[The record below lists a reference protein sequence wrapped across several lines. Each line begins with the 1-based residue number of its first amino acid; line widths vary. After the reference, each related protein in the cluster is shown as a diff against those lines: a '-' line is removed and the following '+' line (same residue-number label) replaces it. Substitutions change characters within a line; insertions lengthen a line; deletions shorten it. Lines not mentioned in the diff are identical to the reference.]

1 MLSGMG
7 FARGVIDSTLAARAP
22 AAGRDVRRAIIAAMS
37 SVGNHGSKEVGADFA
52 RPPRLDALTS
62 LRFVAA
68 AAIVVLH
75 TGDLFAPA
83 PGTTLVYALNG
94 GLSFF
99 FVLSGF
105 VLAYNYPRLDAP
117 GATATFLVLRFARL
131 WPLHV
136 AGFAA
141 MLALSPPAAW
151 VLPGID
157 PALAAVLNLTLLQSW
172 VPVPGY
178 AVSFNG
184 PSWTLSVDV
193 FFYAAFPVLIVAM
206 HRAPVAAFVAA
217 VLVSLGCAW
226 AAQTLPAPASSDLA
240 AWNAH
245 MLARFFPP
253 ARLVEFAAG
262 MLAARAYASRPARPA
277 NGIRGTLVE
286 VAVLAATAA
295 ALAQLHGM
303 LSLAARVGPGIAD
316 WLAQVAAAPVLAA
329 ALVVIAR
336 RAGAIS
342 RALSTRAAVHL
353 GDLSYA
359 TYLLHMPLL
368 HAAGWS
374 ALVAAL
380 GRPLAGAVFWLA
392 LLVAAHITWR
402 WIETP
407 ARRALVGAWR
417 RRRERPVAAPAQA
430 D

>member
-1 MLSGMG
+1 MESRDNGG
-7 FARGVIDSTLAARAP
+7 SQGVGT
-22 AAGRDVRRAIIAAMS
+22 
-37 SVGNHGSKEVGADFA
+37 DFV

-75 TGDLFAPA
+75 TGDLFTPA

-157 PALAAVLNLTLLQSW
+157 PALAAALNLSLLQSW

-206 HRAPVAAFVAA
+206 RRAPIAAFAVA
-217 VLVSLGCAW
+217 VLTSLGCAW
-226 AAQTLPAPASSDLA
+226 AAQALPAPASADLA

-262 MLAARAYASRPARPA
+262 MLAAHAFAAIRTRPTGGMRA
-277 NGIRGTLVE
+277 TLAE
-286 VAVLAATAA
+286 VAALAACAA

-336 RAGAIS
+336 HAGAIS

-368 HAAGWS
+368 HAIGWS
-374 ALVAAL
+374 ALVASL
-380 GRPLAGAVFWLA
+380 GRPLAGAVFWLS
-392 LLVAAHITWR
+392 LLVAAHLAWR

-407 ARRALVGAWR
+407 ARHAIVGAWKR
-417 RRRERPVAAPAQA
+417 RRTKVAAVPAQA